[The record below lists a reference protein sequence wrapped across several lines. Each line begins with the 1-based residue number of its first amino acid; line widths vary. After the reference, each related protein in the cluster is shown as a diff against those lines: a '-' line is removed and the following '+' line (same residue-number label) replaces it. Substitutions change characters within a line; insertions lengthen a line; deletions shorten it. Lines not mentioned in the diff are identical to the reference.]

1 MVITSTAIK
10 TLVVNPAFLQE
21 IKDSNPDLWDT
32 VHQLRQVCE
41 CDDDEYARVSR
52 QLTRLLDGLRDQLAL
67 QFSLEESYGYVAV
80 PDQPSQAL
88 AELAF
93 RAQSQHG
100 MLYLR
105 LSDLAEQSEE
115 LQYRGV
121 EPSQLRVLIE
131 RTLEFDADLRE
142 HERTENELIE
152 RSFDLS

>member
-1 MVITSTAIK
+1 MVTAGLAVK

-21 IKDSNPDLWDT
+21 IKDSNPDLWHT

-41 CDDDEYARVSR
+41 CDDDEPANLSR

-67 QFSLEESYGYVAV
+67 QFALEESYGYVAV
-80 PDQPSQAL
+80 PDLPSQTL
-88 AELAF
+88 GELAM
-93 RAQSQHG
+93 RAQAQHST
-100 MLYLR
+100 LYLQ

-121 EPSQLRVLIE
+121 EPSHLRMLIQ
-131 RTLEFDADLRE
+131 RTRQFDVELRE
-142 HERTENELIE
+142 HERIENELIE